1 MDAIKSLTEDH
12 KTVRKLLEEL
22 VVMAS
27 RARKKREESVDQI
40 RVQHKAHAI
49 VEEEIFC
56 SAFKREEEKRRRE
69 DMF

>member
-22 VVMAS
+22 VVKAS

-49 VEEEIFC
+49 I
-56 SAFKREEEKRRRE
+56 
-69 DMF
+69 